1 MAEGVARRGP
11 VGAKVSDPKPGRLV
25 FVSHAG
31 EDAWVARQ
39 IAREIEAQGAR
50 AFLDEADVDVGAEFD
65 EDIRRFLDEA
75 DELVVLFTPWSLER
89 PFVWTEIGAAWIRR
103 IPIVIVL
110 HGLTIAAFQSRP
122 TAPVFLK
129 KRDII
134 VLNEIDSYFSQLR
147 ERVAKA
153 VRDD

>member
-50 AFLDEADVDVGAEFD
+50 AILDEADVDVGSELD

-75 DELVVLFTPWSLER
+75 DELIVLFTPWSLSVR
-89 PFVWTEIGAAWIRR
+89 SFGRKSVRR
-103 IPIVIVL
+103 GSGGYP
-110 HGLTIAAFQSRP
+110 SSSSS
-122 TAPVFLK
+122 TALPSQ
-129 KRDII
+129 RS
-134 VLNEIDSYFSQLR
+134 NPGQRRRCFSKSGTLSC
-147 ERVAKA
+147 
-153 VRDD
+153 